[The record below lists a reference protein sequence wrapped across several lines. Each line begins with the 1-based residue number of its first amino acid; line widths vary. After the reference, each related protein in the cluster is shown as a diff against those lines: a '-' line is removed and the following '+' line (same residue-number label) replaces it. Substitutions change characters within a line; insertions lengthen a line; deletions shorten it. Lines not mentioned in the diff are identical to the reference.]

1 MEALGVLVAVCLV
14 VVVLA
19 VLAFSRLYRKVDQ
32 SQALI
37 VSKTRRV
44 DVSFTGQVVLPILHK
59 AEVMDISVKTIEIS
73 RSGRDGLICRDNIR
87 ADIRILFFVKVNKTV
102 EDVIKVAQTVGTERA
117 SHQDTLQELFHAKF
131 SEALKTVG
139 KQLDFTDLY
148 TKREELRYHVIE
160 LIGIDLNGYHLEDAA
175 IDYLEQTPLTQLDPA
190 NVLDA
195 QGIRKITE
203 LTAIEHVRTNEAQR
217 TEQKEITR
225 QNVDA
230 REAILELERRQA
242 DAEIKQKR
250 EIETSRAREEAET
263 ARVVEEE
270 RLRAQ
275 GAFLRT
281 EEQLGVQRENQ
292 AREIAVA
299 AKNRERVIAVES
311 ERVEKDRL
319 LEVIARERETQL
331 TRIAAEKEVEAEKRD
346 IAEVIRERVAVDRT
360 VAEQEESI
368 KKLRVVEEAERERQA
383 LVIAAEAEAQE
394 RLVKDIKAA
403 EAAEQAATHR
413 AAEELTLAEARLKTA
428 DMDARAKLRL
438 AEGVQAEAAAEGLAA
453 VQVRDKEAEVTV
465 KAGRAEAEAAAALLR
480 AEAEGTQAKALAEAE
495 GARAKGLAEAEG
507 ARAAAEAVEARLKA
521 EAEGARAKGL
531 AEAEGARAAAEAVE
545 ARLKAEAEGARA
557 KGLAEAEGA
566 RAAAEAVEAR
576 LKAEA
581 EGARAQSLAEAE
593 GAKARALAE
602 AVAIGEKLKAEAAGL
617 TEKAAAMA
625 ALDDASRGHEEYRLR
640 LQAEKEIR
648 LAGLETQRQVAESQA
663 TVLATGL
670 EHADIDIVGGES
682 VFFDRLV
689 SSISLGKGVDGFV
702 DNSRTAQA
710 LAKPWLDGSGSFT
723 EDLSRVLGSLGSA
736 DVRNLTVSALL
747 MKQIKGG
754 GPEAGQLQQLLDR
767 ASELGLQDTPLT
779 ALNGSSALN

>member
-1 MEALGVLVAVCLV
+1 MEVLGVLVAGCLV
-14 VVVLA
+14 VVLLA
-19 VLAFSRLYRKVDQ
+19 LFGFSRLYRKVDQ

-37 VSKTRRV
+37 VSKTRQV
-44 DVSFTGQVVLPILHK
+44 AVSFTGQVVLPILHK

-73 RSGRDGLICRDNIR
+73 RAGRDGLICRDNIR

-102 EDVIKVAQTVGTERA
+102 PDVIKVAQTVGTERA

-139 KQLDFTDLY
+139 KQMDFTDLY
-148 TKREELRYHVIE
+148 TKREELRYHIIE

-203 LTAIEHVRTNEAQR
+203 LTAVEHVRTNEAKR
-217 TEQKEITR
+217 NEQMEITR
-225 QNVDA
+225 QDVDA

-242 DAEIKQKR
+242 DAEIKKKR

-299 AKNRERVIAVES
+299 AKNRERVIAVEN
-311 ERVEKDRL
+311 ERIEKDRL

-331 TRIAAEKEVEAEKRD
+331 TRISAEKEVEAEKRE

-394 RLVKDIKAA
+394 KLVKDIKAA

-465 KAGRAEAEAAAALLR
+465 KAGRAEAEATEARLR

-507 ARAAAEAVEARLKA
+507 ARAAAEATEVRLKA

-531 AEAEGARAAAEAVE
+531 AEAEGARAAAEATEV
-545 ARLKAEAEGARA
+545 RLKAEAEGARA
-557 KGLAEAEGA
+557 K
-566 RAAAEAVEAR
+566 
-576 LKAEA
+576 
-581 EGARAQSLAEAE
+581 SLAEAE
-593 GAKARALAE
+593 GAKAKALAE
-602 AVAIGEKLKAEAAGL
+602 ATAIGEKLKAEAEGL

-625 ALDDASRGHEEYRLR
+625 ALDEASRGHEEYRLR

-648 LAGLETQRQVAESQA
+648 LAGLETQRQVAEAQA

-670 EHADIDIVGGES
+670 ENADIDIVGGES

-754 GPEAGQLQQLLDR
+754 GPEAGQLQKLLDR

-779 ALNGSSALN
+779 ALNGSALN